1 MKRGQRQRIE
11 EIPTARPGEKP
22 RSPKRG
28 RLPRHDFP
36 ISLKHVA
43 RHVGRLRG
51 LIHLARHCHD
61 ERIQQM
67 VAAWDGLAAY
77 QRPSTTL
84 AQLCE
89 AAEIEPRAFL
99 AELVRTA
106 WDFNHKNRL
115 EDVTRGIGGRQ
126 GLIDLARECEDG
138 RIKAMVDVW
147 DSLDCKARKR
157 TQLATLCAMHGVK
170 RRDFL
175 AEVVTTL
182 WDLNVDVSTLL
193 RVIAGPLAARRTLR
207 TPPRPKGR
215 CRHYFPLGIDGLARQ
230 AGGRR
235 TFLELGAL
243 SDDEQVRQV
252 AVVWNSLSARDKR
265 TCSLEEL
272 CNAVGIEPSR
282 LFGSVAV
289 TAVRHNM
296 DMTKLI
302 LALNAPHLMQELVE
316 RALQPD
322 GDREREL
329 YFKMWGEIH
338 GE

>member
-147 DSLDCKARKR
+147 DSLGCKARKR

-207 TPPRPKGR
+207 TPPRPKG
-215 CRHYFPLGIDGLARQ
+215 PLPPLLSSRYRWSGPTSRRPAHVSRTRRAQRRRAGP
-230 AGGRR
+230 AGGRGMEFAER
-235 TFLELGAL
+235 T
-243 SDDEQVRQV
+243 RQE
-252 AVVWNSLSARDKR
+252 N
-265 TCSLEEL
+265 
-272 CNAVGIEPSR
+272 
-282 LFGSVAV
+282 
-289 TAVRHNM
+289 
-296 DMTKLI
+296 
-302 LALNAPHLMQELVE
+302 
-316 RALQPD
+316 LQP
-322 GDREREL
+322 GGTLQRCRDRAKPSVWQR
-329 YFKMWGEIH
+329 GRDRRTSQH
-338 GE
+338 GHDEVDSGAQCATSDAGTGGTGATA